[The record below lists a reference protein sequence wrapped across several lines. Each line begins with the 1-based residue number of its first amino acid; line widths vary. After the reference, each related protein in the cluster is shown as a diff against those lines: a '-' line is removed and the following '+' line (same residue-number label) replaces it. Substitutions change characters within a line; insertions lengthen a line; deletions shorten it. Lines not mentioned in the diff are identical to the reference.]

1 MIALHSGRALVIIV
15 AAVFLTLVQA
25 VGASAAP
32 ADLIE
37 STPTSVAIDAPAPGE
52 SQSWNMS
59 VRNVVDSPL
68 PLGLEI
74 SGQSDVL
81 FSGPTPVELSVK
93 TSDGATVVER
103 VAIGEVLGRSL
114 ALPELKGGASYNLI
128 GTVTLPR
135 EAGNSYQ
142 GAGGTLKF
150 RFVSSVDRPSVAPI
164 DPVQNTPAAGPG
176 LAYTG
181 LNNLLP
187 VAAAA
192 AALLAVGAGLLLI
205 RRKNSA
211 HE

>member
-1 MIALHSGRALVIIV
+1 MIALRSGRALVIL
-15 AAVFLTLVQA
+15 LTALFMALVQA
-25 VGASAAP
+25 AGASATP

-52 SQSWNMS
+52 TQSWDMS

-81 FSGPTPVELSVK
+81 FSGPTPLELTVK

-103 VAIGEVLGRSL
+103 VPVSQVLGKSL
-114 ALPELKGGASYNLI
+114 TLPQLQTGKSYDLV
-128 GTVTLPR
+128 GTVTLPK
-135 EAGNSYQ
+135 AADNSYQ
-142 GAGGTLKF
+142 GANGTLKF
-150 RFVSSVDRPSVAPI
+150 RFVTSLEGPAVKPA
-164 DPVQNTPAAGPG
+164 TPAAGPG
-176 LAYTG
+176 LAQTG
-181 LNNLLP
+181 LNNLVP
-187 VAAAA
+187 VLMAAVV
-192 AALLAVGAGLLLI
+192 LLVIGLVLVVA